1 MCWLSACIVVPCCV
15 ACSSSSVTVAAAYS
29 SSEGHPTQLW
39 QMSVLPSGTACSALG
54 GALTLLLQLL
64 LLLTFYDVLT
74 LLQLPTQTKT
84 ASQPML
90 P

>member
-1 MCWLSACIVVPCCV
+1 
-15 ACSSSSVTVAAAYS
+15 
-29 SSEGHPTQLW
+29 
-39 QMSVLPSGTACSALG
+39 MSVLPSGTACSALG
-54 GALTLLLQLL
+54 GALTLLLQLLLLLLL